1 MFSSLFLTFFSVQVV
16 WGQAAWIN
24 EISYDMTSGDDD
36 DFLEIVAPEGTNM
49 SVYGIL
55 LINGSGDKAY
65 DYVQLSGTI
74 SSTNAQDGHGFL
86 IAATKVRTLEVTEAK
101 ADWAV
106 KGWRTAWA
114 PARLTDALGS
124 SGGVVMGCRKY

>member
-1 MFSSLFLTFFSVQVV
+1 MLFKGDFMKINNVFLSTFVIFCLVQVG

-36 DFLEIVAPEGTNM
+36 DFIEIVAPEGTNM

-74 SSTNAQDGHGFL
+74 SSTNAQNGH
-86 IAATKVRTLEVTEAK
+86 
-101 ADWAV
+101 
-106 KGWRTAWA
+106 
-114 PARLTDALGS
+114 
-124 SGGVVMGCRKY
+124 